1 MFFVCLQR
9 FVCGHNCEVRM
20 CFPPEIS
27 VPALPPACVRV
38 RDWRADERGS
48 KRKQWRPSYVL
59 PEEGVEIVSPSD
71 AAPPAA
77 PAHDVRSCGGRGAQ
91 TGGNHVDAAELCA
104 AGIKLPLQQGSVAA
118 TNEEQQGLTTWQGQ
132 QTFPDAAG
140 AANMKEEEGAVVSGV
155 EESAGSPP
163 RQHTQLEIPL
173 PNLDDK
179 PVVPEYAD
187 SEKLQDPAELLLEE
201 GQQQGLSGPLQ
212 QQQQPLLVSGTP
224 ELESTGS
231 FSAWF
236 DCIAKNN
243 DGEMEEATSLIK
255 ERSVTNASFET
266 DTKPLKKK
274 APKLTKAEKSRKSAA
289 AAAAVHS
296 HEGTEDDMCTEDD
309 DAEPLLIDEKRK
321 RRYLFSDFS
330 HL

>member
-1 MFFVCLQR
+1 VFFLCLQR
-9 FVCGHNCEVRM
+9 FVGGHNCEIRM

-27 VPALPPACVRV
+27 VPALPTAFVRV

-118 TNEEQQGLTTWQGQ
+118 TNEEQHGLATWQGQ
-132 QTFPDAAG
+132 QTFLDAAG
-140 AANMKEEEGAVVSGV
+140 AANMKKEGAVVSGV
-155 EESAGSPP
+155 EESAGSPT

-173 PNLDDK
+173 PNLDSK

-187 SEKLQDPAELLLEE
+187 LEKLQDPAELFLEE

-266 DTKPLKKK
+266 DTKPLKRK
-274 APKLTKAEKSRKSAA
+274 APKLTKAEKNRKSAA

-296 HEGTEDDMCTEDD
+296 HEGTEVDMCTEDD

-321 RRYLFSDFS
+321 RRYRFSDFS

>member
-1 MFFVCLQR
+1 
-9 FVCGHNCEVRM
+9 
-20 CFPPEIS
+20 
-27 VPALPPACVRV
+27 
-38 RDWRADERGS
+38 
-48 KRKQWRPSYVL
+48 
-59 PEEGVEIVSPSD
+59 VEIVSSSD

-91 TGGNHVDAAELCA
+91 TGGNHAEAAEFCA
-104 AGIKLPLQQGSVAA
+104 AGIELPLQQGSVAA
-118 TNEEQQGLTTWQGQ
+118 TNEEQQGLATWQGQ
-132 QTFPDAAG
+132 HTFLDAAG
-140 AANMKEEEGAVVSGV
+140 AANMKKEGAVVSGV

-163 RQHTQLEIPL
+163 RQHTQLEIS
-173 PNLDDK
+173 NLDDK

-187 SEKLQDPAELLLEE
+187 LEKLQDPSELLLEG

-296 HEGTEDDMCTEDD
+296 HEGTEVDMCTEDD

>member
-1 MFFVCLQR
+1 
-9 FVCGHNCEVRM
+9 
-20 CFPPEIS
+20 
-27 VPALPPACVRV
+27 
-38 RDWRADERGS
+38 
-48 KRKQWRPSYVL
+48 
-59 PEEGVEIVSPSD
+59 
-71 AAPPAA
+71 
-77 PAHDVRSCGGRGAQ
+77 
-91 TGGNHVDAAELCA
+91 VDAAELCA

-118 TNEEQQGLTTWQGQ
+118 TNEEQQGLATWQGQ
-132 QTFPDAAG
+132 QTFLDAAG
-140 AANMKEEEGAVVSGV
+140 AANMKKKEGSVVSGV

-179 PVVPEYAD
+179 PVVPEYTD
-187 SEKLQDPAELLLEE
+187 FEKLQDPAELLLEE
-201 GQQQGLSGPLQ
+201 AQQQQGLSGPLQ
-212 QQQQPLLVSGTP
+212 QQQEPLLLSGTP

-243 DGEMEEATSLIK
+243 DGKMEEATSLIK
-255 ERSVTNASFET
+255 ERSVTNASLET

-274 APKLTKAEKSRKSAA
+274 ARKLTKAEKSRKSAA

-296 HEGTEDDMCTEDD
+296 HEGTEVDMCTEDD